1 MSGFLPKNVALF
13 NLSSSEAADWSIFR
27 VDWEHRVALSCSA
40 HSKEIVSFLAGYG
53 FASMQREQKGLEM
66 TSVDSKWWLTRLWR
80 VDTSPNAVKSQL
92 TWQSQLMCSLNQSTP
107 EIHNNLL
114 SKTQYSTCSTYSFA
128 QRLHDNVKLFYSCT
142 LVHCISV
149 EQTSFHRDY
158 GGSLNYSL

>member
-27 VDWEHRVALSCSA
+27 VDWEHRVALSCSV

-53 FASMQREQKGLEM
+53 FASMQQQQKGLEM
-66 TSVDSKWWLTRLWR
+66 TSVDSKWWLTCLWR
-80 VDTSPNAVKSQL
+80 VDTSLNAVKSQL

-114 SKTQYSTCSTYSFA
+114 SKTQYSTCSTVLIC
-128 QRLHDNVKLFYSCT
+128 LHSTGITMLNSSTAVLYYT
-142 LVHCISV
+142 ASV
-149 EQTSFHRDY
+149 LSKNHFIEILLD
-158 GGSLNYSL
+158 L

>member
-13 NLSSSEAADWSIFR
+13 SLSSSEAADWSIFR

-66 TSVDSKWWLTRLWR
+66 TSVDSKWWLTCLWR
-80 VDTSPNAVKSQL
+80 VDTSLNAVKSQL

-114 SKTQYSTCSTYSFA
+114 SKTQYSTCSTVLICCTAPALQCSFLQLYSITQGQCWA
-128 QRLHDNVKLFYSCT
+128 KIMS
-142 LVHCISV
+142 
-149 EQTSFHRDY
+149 
-158 GGSLNYSL
+158 